1 MVEQAAD
8 ALRQQHTARHT
19 RRGLHGPT
27 EEAAG
32 ATACRRGAKTGLLR
46 WRLGEARR
54 RRLAPATAR
63 GHRGC
68 CGTLRLHSRGRI
80 TPTRTKDAG
89 QETTTIARRA
99 VAVTRPRSLGL
110 GTGLLEFGF
119 QLLVLLVEALDC
131 GLLHQDR
138 LGHVIRRRR
147 LLTHMFLDARL
158 GLRITR
164 LARVLGLLDAAKQA
178 VDQGLFFSVHGRP
191 HGVAGHRT
199 ASKMGRAGT
208 GFNHWR
214 RETFFS
220 K

>member
-1 MVEQAAD
+1 M
-8 ALRQQHTARHT
+8 
-19 RRGLHGPT
+19 HG
-27 EEAAG
+27 
-32 ATACRRGAKTGLLR
+32 
-46 WRLGEARR
+46 
-54 RRLAPATAR
+54 
-63 GHRGC
+63 
-68 CGTLRLHSRGRI
+68 RGRI
-80 TPTRTKDAG
+80 APRRTKDAG
-89 QETTTIARRA
+89 QETTTAIARRTA
-99 VAVTRPRSLGL
+99 GTGGLGL
-110 GTGLLEFGF
+110 GTGLLQFGF
-119 QLLVLLVEALDC
+119 QLLVLLVEALDRC
-131 GLLHQDR
+131 LLHQDR